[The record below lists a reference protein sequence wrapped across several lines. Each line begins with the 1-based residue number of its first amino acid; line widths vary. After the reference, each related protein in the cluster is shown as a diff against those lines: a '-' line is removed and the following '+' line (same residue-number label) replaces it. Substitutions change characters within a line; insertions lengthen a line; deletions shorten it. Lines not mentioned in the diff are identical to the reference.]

1 MKNQIPVPI
10 VNAATAML
18 QPFVPELSATGLVEA
33 LTHREPPPAAPTF
46 RKPLT
51 RREAADILQVS
62 INSINRYIRSG
73 LLKAHKIGRRL
84 IRIDPRSL
92 EELLQGTP
100 VSSPEA

>member
-33 LTHREPPPAAPTF
+33 LTHREPTPAEPKF
-46 RKPLT
+46 HRPLT